1 MEDVLLTG
9 SSTVLTMRRFLA
21 LWLPFW
27 RTERLQLCQP
37 DHYPPDRPL
46 VVHAPEHNR
55 QTLTAVN
62 PVALAAGLRP
72 GQPLAQARSVLPD
85 LLCVEQDTDADDADL
100 LELCSW
106 LLWLSPLPALDAPD
120 GLYSD
125 TTGCAH
131 LYGGEEA
138 MLSLVRTRLS
148 EKGHTCS
155 LALSDSAAASR
166 ALARSRLD
174 GACVIPPG
182 QQKQAL
188 DKLSCSALPIAPETA
203 SRLNRLGLT
212 TIGAL
217 AALPRAPLAK
227 RFGAELLTCLD
238 EAVGLQ
244 ARPLSVAQV
253 RDRISL
259 SRSLVEP
266 IGTAE
271 AIATVIEALVPDA
284 CALLSRRGEGARQI
298 DFLCVRVDSTV
309 QAIRVGTSDPTSDK
323 TRILRLLKDQ
333 ISRIEPGFGI
343 EAVTLTI
350 SASEPIEA
358 GPVRPVLSDPEDRQ
372 VDTVP
377 ATLIDRLINRP
388 GVAAVYQFAP
398 RFSAWPEDGQSR
410 VSPADMAKPPFAGQM
425 LWARPNILFD
435 LPVRVQVT
443 ALLPDGAPRQFVL
456 KRQTHRIAAAD
467 GPERL
472 LGEWWQTAESYG
484 AIRDYWQVETTTG
497 LRLWLFRKG
506 DGTHAWS
513 GSGDWFLQGMF

>member
-1 MEDVLLTG
+1 
-9 SSTVLTMRRFLA
+9 MRRFLA

-37 DHYPPDRPL
+37 NHYPPDRPL

-72 GQPLAQARSVLPD
+72 GQPLAQARSLVPD
-85 LLCVEQDTDADDADL
+85 LLCVEQDTDADDAAL
-100 LELCSW
+100 HELCCW

-131 LYGGEEA
+131 LYGGEED

-148 EKGHTCS
+148 ERGHACS

-166 ALARSRLD
+166 TLARSRLD
-174 GACVIPPG
+174 GACIIPPG

-188 DKLSCSALPIAPETA
+188 DKLSCSTLPIAPDTA

-217 AALPRAPLAK
+217 AALPRAPLAR
-227 RFGAELLTCLD
+227 RFGTELLTCLD
-238 EAVGLQ
+238 EALGLQ
-244 ARPLSVAQV
+244 ARSLSVVQV

-271 AIATVIEALVPDA
+271 AIATVIEALVPEA

-309 QAIRVGTSDPTSDK
+309 QAIRVGTSDPTSDMP
-323 TRILRLLKDQ
+323 RLLRLLKDQ

-358 GPVRPVLSDPEDRQ
+358 GPDRPVLSDPEDRQ
-372 VDTVP
+372 VYTVP

-410 VSPADMAKPPFAGQM
+410 VSPDDMAKPPDASQM

-472 LGEWWQTAESYG
+472 LGEWWQSADDYG

-506 DGTHAWS
+506 DGRHDWS
-513 GSGDWFLQGMF
+513 GSGAWFLQGVF

>member
-1 MEDVLLTG
+1 
-9 SSTVLTMRRFLA
+9 MRRFLA

-55 QTLTAVN
+55 QILTAVN
-62 PVALAAGLRP
+62 PVALAAGLKP
-72 GQPLAQARSVLPD
+72 GQPLAQARSLVPD
-85 LLCVEQDTDADDADL
+85 LLCIAQDTDADDTAL
-100 LELCSW
+100 LDLCSW

-148 EKGHTCS
+148 EKGHVCS

-166 ALARSRLD
+166 VLARSRLD
-174 GACVIPPG
+174 RACVIPPG

-188 DKLSCSALPIAPETA
+188 DRLPCSALSIASDTT

-227 RFGAELLTCLD
+227 RFGAELLTSLD
-238 EAVGLQ
+238 EALGRQ
-244 ARPLSVAQV
+244 TRPLNVVQV

-271 AIATVIEALVPDA
+271 AIATVIEALVPEA

-309 QAIRVGTSDPTSDK
+309 QAIRVGTSDPTSD
-323 TRILRLLKDQ
+323 TPRILRLLKDQ

-350 SASEPIEA
+350 SASEPMEA
-358 GPVRPVLSDPEDRQ
+358 GPDRPVLSVPEDCQ
-372 VDTVP
+372 ADTLP
-377 ATLIDRLINRP
+377 ASLIDRLINRP
-388 GVAAVYQFAP
+388 GITSVYQLAP
-398 RFSAWPEDGQSR
+398 WFSAWPEDGQSR
-410 VSPADMAKPPFAGQM
+410 ISPGDVAEPADARQM
-425 LWARPNILFD
+425 LWVRPNILFD

-472 LGEWWQTAESYG
+472 LGDWWQTAESYG

-506 DGTHAWS
+506 DGTHDWS
-513 GSGDWFLQGMF
+513 GSGAWFLQGVF

>member
-1 MEDVLLTG
+1 
-9 SSTVLTMRRFLA
+9 MRRYLA

-55 QTLTAVN
+55 QTLKAVN
-62 PVALAAGLRP
+62 PVALAAGLCP
-72 GQPLAQARSVLPD
+72 GLPLAQARSLVPD
-85 LLCVEQDTDADDADL
+85 LLCVEQNSDADDEAL
-100 LELCSW
+100 LDLCSW

-148 EKGHTCS
+148 EKGHVCS

-166 ALARSRLD
+166 VLARSRFD
-174 GACVIPPG
+174 RACVIPPG

-188 DKLSCSALPIAPETA
+188 DQLPCSALPIVPETA

-238 EAVGLQ
+238 EALGRQ
-244 ARPLSVAQV
+244 ARPLNVVQV

-271 AIATVIEALVPDA
+271 AIATVIEALVPEA

-309 QAIRVGTSDPTSDK
+309 QAIRVGTSDPTSEIS
-323 TRILRLLKDQ
+323 RIFRLLKDQ
-333 ISRIEPGFGI
+333 ISQIEPGFGI

-350 SASEPIEA
+350 SVSEPIE
-358 GPVRPVLSDPEDRQ
+358 VDVERPVLSDSEDHRI
-372 VDTVP
+372 DALP
-377 ATLIDRLINRP
+377 ARLIDRLINRP
-388 GVAAVYQFAP
+388 GVTSVYQFSP

-410 VSPADMAKPPFAGQM
+410 ISPGDVAESTNASQM

-443 ALLPDGAPRQFVL
+443 ALHPDGAPHQLIL
-456 KRQTHRIAAAD
+456 KRQTYRIAAAD

-472 LGEWWQTAESYG
+472 LGEWWQTTDNYG

-506 DGTHAWS
+506 DGAHDWS
-513 GSGDWFLQGMF
+513 GSGDWFLQGVF